1 MSLESERIEFFEEKK
16 SLIGQG
22 IWREYPQESDSPV
35 LEEVSYDEYNNITH
49 LKRYKMFRLKE
60 MYMDILLFIN

>member
-60 MYMDILLFIN
+60 MYMDILLFVN